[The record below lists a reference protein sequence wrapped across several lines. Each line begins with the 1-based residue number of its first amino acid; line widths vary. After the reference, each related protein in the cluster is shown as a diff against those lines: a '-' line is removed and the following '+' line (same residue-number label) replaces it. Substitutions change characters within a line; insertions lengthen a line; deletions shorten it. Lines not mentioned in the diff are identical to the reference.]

1 MNIASDVISDITSSF
16 RHDVSVDV
24 LSHVSEWV
32 RDFYAMDSS
41 VLTGDINERYD
52 MLDSLGR
59 SYLQGYISGLNHE
72 FSTRTVIDEESD
84 GAKSQTFAKFR
95 AGYGDTYPSF
105 LLALV
110 AQFINKQTP
119 SDYETPI
126 RQVTVNEDGD
136 EVVYENDVESGK
148 RLLFRMAV
156 AFADG
161 LCNGIDKN
169 RKLTHGYVKVIDDTL
184 SHSLSYQAG
193 REVSMSVTRWK
204 PDGGEVDPFGT
215 EITISD
221 VIMGLFDNTRD
232 PADDDN
238 AKDDCE
244 ETDATAAASRSSH
257 DGEGDD
263 GGSDGEALDGG
274 SSDVTKQTGDATDA
288 EDDSSQLQLNLST
301 DEIVDICDDD
311 WVTYGYDIA
320 KDSVRKAVPIVRA
333 AYSFDDDETL
343 NAIAALC
350 LRKTVSVCFEYIA
363 QRTRRYYDEDETAQ
377 RMMLVGYACSYMGQA
392 IDELRGEHLLFE
404 SGEVD
409 TPEFDMT
416 PFPQSTLD
424 MIREYKFKYDYPDW
438 IYDCARASMSTA
450 LDEVLNES
458 GADGDGDSS
467 DDESAS
473 AYLIPADS
481 DYYMMVAFGSMDGIF
496 DLWCETAFKSDSK
509 KRPIYDIL
517 GAPMPDDEKEA
528 QREQMREHMRNRERM
543 RRIRE
548 ARRERRKRSV
558 KETGAAHKVAF
569 VGNGGT
575 EHADVS
581 VASEHP
587 TDAPRRKRR
596 RSLKPKRNDHG
607 GRTDEDK

>member
-16 RHDVSVDV
+16 RHDISADV
-24 LSHVSEWV
+24 LGHVSEWV

-41 VLTGDINERYD
+41 VLTGDINEKYD

-72 FSTRTVIDEESD
+72 FSTRTVIDEDSD

-95 AGYGDTYPSF
+95 ARYGDTYPSF

-110 AQFINKQTP
+110 AQFIDKQTP
-119 SDYETPI
+119 SDYETPV

-136 EVVYENDVESGK
+136 EIVYENDVESGK
-148 RLLFRMAV
+148 RILFQMAV

-161 LCNGIDKN
+161 LCDGIDKN

-204 PDGGEVDPFGT
+204 PDSGEVDPFGT

-232 PADDDN
+232 LADDDD
-238 AKDDCE
+238 AKDDCADVDV
-244 ETDATAAASRSSH
+244 TSAASRSSL
-257 DGEGDD
+257 DGDDDD
-263 GGSDGEALDGG
+263 GGSDAEAQGE
-274 SSDVTKQTGDATDA
+274 STFDATERTGGLTDD
-288 EDDSSQLQLNLST
+288 DDSSQLQLNLST

-311 WVTYGYDIA
+311 WVTYGYDVA
-320 KDSVRKAVPIVRA
+320 KDSVRQATSIVRA

-343 NAIAALC
+343 DAIAALC

-377 RMMLVGYACSYMGQA
+377 RMMLVGYSCSYMGQA

-404 SGEVD
+404 SGEVEL
-409 TPEFDMT
+409 PKFDLT

-424 MIREYKFKYDYPDW
+424 MVREYKFKYDYPEW
-438 IYDCARASMSTA
+438 IYDCARASMSAA
-450 LDEVLNES
+450 LDEVL
-458 GADGDGDSS
+458 
-467 DDESAS
+467 DESTDDVDDNIAGDEDNTPI
-473 AYLIPADS
+473 YLIPADS

-496 DLWCETAFKSDSK
+496 DMWCETAFKSDNK

-548 ARRERRKRSV
+548 ARRERRKRTV
-558 KETGAAHKVAF
+558 KETGTTHKISFA
-569 VGNGGT
+569 GN
-575 EHADVS
+575 EQIKCSDAID
-581 VASEHP
+581 ASER
-587 TDAPRRKRR
+587 TEENPRRKRM
-596 RSLKPKRNDHG
+596 RSLKPKRNGDG
-607 GRTDEDK
+607 GHTDDNK